1 MNPIDQLK
9 QFREEVY
16 QSVKWSADALMNLLD
31 ALSGQ
36 TSARSV
42 AELSLEPAFE
52 RQYSSVYQA
61 IGDFELKGRKR
72 QEQEKSLLQIIG
84 DTIPAPERNGYW
96 LFGTDGTPAPRPYA
110 RTMEDRGFVY
120 QPNVV
125 RGNKPVTIGHSY
137 SIVGHLPEK
146 GEGEPNW
153 IVPLVVKRIETQ
165 ETDIAVGL
173 KQLAMLMTDDKLPWW
188 GEMCVHVADTKYG
201 TPEYLN
207 GAAGYDDL
215 VNIIRMRSNR
225 TLYLPPTPLE
235 GDPQSGHPTWYGE
248 PFKLGDPTTWPDPH
262 QTVEMAYASRRGR
275 TYTIKI
281 ETWHEMLMR
290 GTQTAPMHEHPF
302 RLVHITWLDEHGRP
316 VFKRPMWLAVL
327 GKRRHDL
334 SLSQIQQAY
343 TQRFD
348 LEHFNRFGKQRL
360 LLTAFQ
366 TPDVHRE
373 ENWWLIAQL
382 AYIQLWLARYLAENL
397 PRPWERFLPPPKSPM
412 ASPSAT
418 QRAFGRIIGQLGTP
432 ARSPKPRGYS
442 PGRPKGTGLKPR
454 QRFSVVKKAA

>member
-1 MNPIDQLK
+1 MNTINQLK

-16 QSVKWSADALMNLLD
+16 QSVRRSADGLMNLID
-31 ALSGQ
+31 ALSSQ

-61 IGDFELKGRKR
+61 IADFEVKR
-72 QEQEKSLLQIIG
+72 DEQQEKEKGLLRIIG
-84 DTIPAPERNGYW
+84 KTVSEPERNDYW

-137 SIVGHLPEK
+137 SILGYLPER

-153 IVPLVVKRIETQ
+153 IVPLMVKRIKTQ

-173 KQLAMLMTDDKLPWW
+173 KQLAMLMTDDKLPWSE
-188 GEMCVHVADTKYG
+188 GMCVHVADTKYG
-201 TPEYLN
+201 TAEYLN
-207 GAAGYDDL
+207 GAAKYDNL
-215 VNIIRMRSNR
+215 VDIIRLRSNR
-225 TLYLPPTPLE
+225 TLYLLPTPIE
-235 GDPQSGHPTWYGE
+235 GDPRSGHPTWYGE
-248 PFKLGDPTTWPDPH
+248 PFRLGDPATWPDPD
-262 QTVEMAYASRRGR
+262 QMVEIPYTSRRGR
-275 TYTIKI
+275 LYTIRI
-281 ETWHEMLMR
+281 ETWDEMLMR
-290 GTQTAPMHEHPF
+290 GTQTAPMHDHPF
-302 RLVHITWLDEHGRP
+302 RLIHITWLDEQGLP
-316 VFKRPMWLAVL
+316 VFKRPMWLAVF
-327 GKRRHDL
+327 GKHRQDL
-334 SLSQIQQAY
+334 SLPQIQQAY
-343 TQRFD
+343 AQRFD

-382 AYIQLWLARYLAENL
+382 AYVQLWLARYLADYL
-397 PRPWERFLPPPKSPM
+397 PRPWERYLPPPRSSV

-418 QRAFGRIIGQLGTP
+418 QRAFRRIIGLLGSP

-442 PGRPKGTGLKPR
+442 PGRPNGACLKPR
-454 QRFSVVKKAA
+454 ERFSVVKKTA